1 MYVNAI
7 GDTASRIDP
16 GQIASRIRQF
26 QNANPSDFASDLI
39 ASQDSGGDGALSIEE
54 VSAGERAVP
63 EALFSRADTD
73 GDGLLSQADIERGV
87 ESRQAMIQ
95 KMQGL
100 LSQAGL
106 SSAQGFT
113 DLDSALL
120 ETLSQGQA
128 NAAYGEN
135 ALLES
140 LFSERESGQ
149 SAFAASV

>member
-1 MYVNAI
+1 MNVNAI
-7 GDTASRIDP
+7 GGAASGIDSAQVASRV
-16 GQIASRIRQF
+16 RQF
-26 QNANPSDFASDLI
+26 QNADPSDFASSLI
-39 ASQDSGGDGALSIEE
+39 ASQDSDGDGALSIEE

-63 EALFSRADTD
+63 DAIFSRADTD
-73 GDGLLSQADIERGV
+73 GDGLLSQAEIEQGV
-87 ESRQAMIQ
+87 ASRQAMMQ

-106 SSAQGFT
+106 SSTQGFS
-113 DLDSALL
+113 DLGSALL

-140 LFSERESGQ
+140 LFTERESGQ